1 MAPSPSSTTGPPADL
16 TGKVLASRY
25 RLNRPIAAG
34 GMAQV
39 WEATDQTLARRVAVK
54 ILHPHL
60 ALDESFVRRFR
71 QEAIASARL
80 AHPSIVSVYDTLAT
94 DGVNAIVMELVTG
107 TTMRAD
113 LDQHGPLRLT
123 AVLAIGT
130 QVADA
135 LGAAHASGLV
145 HRDVKPANILLSTD
159 GRVLVADFGIAKAAQ
174 GADVTTDGSM
184 VGTAKYL
191 APEQVEGNAVD
202 GRTDLYALGI
212 VLYEGLT
219 GSPPFV
225 ADTDLST
232 ALARLHRDPTPPRR
246 LRPEIPPAVE
256 DVVTR
261 ALARRPDD
269 RYPDAAAMRRALLAA
284 GADPSKAR
292 AVAQAAVAA
301 DTGERPASSRPN
313 ARPARP
319 APPAGR
325 RSPAPPPPS
334 RPSLAPPSPAQPRP
348 MPPAYTG
355 PRSAVDHD
363 RRRRWPWVAAALG
376 LAGAVAALGFTLA
389 GGEGSGSPSGTV
401 VAITQVGSFDP
412 VARDGENEARL
423 LLVVDGDPATGW
435 STEEYGDPDVT
446 AFKGGVGL
454 VITVDQAFDLG
465 QLDIDTSEGGWSADV
480 YVTAGEVPVDLAGWG
495 EPVEALS
502 EVETGTVE
510 VDLDGRRGRMV
521 LIWFTRLAPAG
532 DEFAAQVSEVELR
545 RT

>member
-1 MAPSPSSTTGPPADL
+1 
-16 TGKVLASRY
+16 
-25 RLNRPIAAG
+25 
-34 GMAQV
+34 MAQV

-71 QEAIASARL
+71 QEAIAAARL

-123 AVLAIGT
+123 AMLAIGT

-145 HRDVKPANILLSTD
+145 HRDVKPANILLSSD

-174 GADVTTDGSM
+174 GADVTNDGSM

-232 ALARLHRDPTPPRR
+232 ALARLHRDPTPPRQ
-246 LRPEIPPAVE
+246 LRPEIPRAVE
-256 DVVTR
+256 EVVSR

-292 AVAQAAVAA
+292 AVVQAAVAA
-301 DTGERPASSRPN
+301 DTGERPATRPLI

-325 RSPAPPPPS
+325 PSPAPPPPA
-334 RPSLAPPSPAQPRP
+334 RHRP
-348 MPPAYTG
+348 MPSVHTG
-355 PRSAVDHD
+355 SRSAVDHRD
-363 RRRRWPWVAAALG
+363 RRRRWPWAAAVLALAVVVAA
-376 LAGAVAALGFTLA
+376 VGFTVA
-389 GGEGSGSPSGTV
+389 GGDGLGSPSGTV
-401 VAITQVGSFDP
+401 VEIAQVRSFDP
-412 VARDGENEARL
+412 VVGDGENEDRL
-423 LLVVDGDPATGW
+423 PLVVDGDPATAW
-435 STEEYGDPDVT
+435 STERYGDRT
-446 AFKGGVGL
+446 TGKKGGVGL
-454 VITVDQAFDLG
+454 MITVDGATELSR
-465 QLDIDTSEGGWSADV
+465 LDIDTPEGGWSGDV
-480 YVTAGEVPVDLAGWG
+480 YVTAGDVPFDLAGWG
-495 EPVEALS
+495 EPVATLS

-521 LIWFTRLAPAG
+521 LIWFTNLVPVG
-532 DEFAAQVSEVELR
+532 DDFAAQVSGVELR